1 MNRRAPV
8 TAATVGLWLVSLVVG
23 AAQTP
28 RDRDQAAPRQPT
40 GTASVSGTVISGD
53 EHATRLRQAHV
64 VIVGAATGVLRVTST
79 DRDGRFSF
87 ANLPA
92 DRYVVGASKPPFL
105 GTVAGARRPGRA
117 GTPIVVAEGQRV
129 ANVSI
134 RLPPGAVI
142 TGVVTDERGQPA
154 QYVTISLFQAR
165 IQNGERTLS
174 PAPAGAFSTDD
185 RGRYRVHGLAP
196 GEYIVVAAPRV
207 VFGAVGD
214 VRALSDAEVDVALK
228 APRPA
233 PSISVP
239 MPPAAAPTPPS
250 SLSPVSTSYAP
261 VFYPGTTRPGD
272 ASPIVLGAGEE
283 RRNVDFRLELVR
295 SARLDGT
302 VVVSDGQ
309 LPSIVSLSLVP
320 ADALVMPGRTLPA
333 RVMGDGRFSFTGVPP
348 GAYTLLAR
356 GTGPQ
361 GALFASS
368 PIEMAGVD
376 QSGVQ
381 LQLRPALSFQARIA
395 FEGSATP
402 PASMSGIRVAVRSLT
417 AGSDASTPPQVAPTS
432 ARGTFSVTGLVPG
445 RYVVGGQTFFGAS
458 IDSVTWALQSVS
470 VDGRDMTDLPIDITA
485 DAMPKDVIV
494 TFGDRAQELSGRLL
508 DASGAAAPG
517 YTIVVF
523 PADRGY
529 WFAGSRRILTA
540 RPGTDGKFRVG
551 GPGPIALP
559 PGAYLIAAATDVGR
573 EEQYDP
579 SFLES
584 LVPAAA
590 PVTIQPGESRVQD
603 LVIK

>member
-1 MNRRAPV
+1 MTRR
-8 TAATVGLWLVSLVVG
+8 TLCRAAGAAAWLLSLV
-23 AAQTP
+23 AAEAQTP
-28 RDRDQAAPRQPT
+28 RDQGAPRQPA
-40 GTASVSGTVISGD
+40 GTALVSGTVVSGD
-53 EHATRLRQAHV
+53 EQAARLRQAHV

-105 GTVAGARRPGRA
+105 GTVAGARRPGHA
-117 GTPIVVAEGQRV
+117 GTAIVVAEGQRIE
-129 ANVSI
+129 NVSI

-154 QYVTISLFQAR
+154 QHVTISLLQPR
-165 IQNGERTLS
+165 MQNGERTLS
-174 PAPAGAFSTDD
+174 PASAGAFSTDD

-207 VFGAVGD
+207 VSGVAGD
-214 VRALSDAEVDVALK
+214 VRVLTDAEVDNALK

-233 PSISVP
+233 PSIS
-239 MPPAAAPTPPS
+239 MPAPQTAAPSPSPSPAA
-250 SLSPVSTSYAP
+250 TSYAP

-272 ASPIVLGAGEE
+272 ASPIVLGGGEE

-302 VVVSDGQ
+302 IVVADGQ
-309 LPSIVSLSLVP
+309 LPPSVTVSLVP
-320 ADALVMPGRTLPA
+320 ADALVMPGRTFGT
-333 RVMGDGRFSFTGVPP
+333 RVMADGRFSLLGVPP

-356 GTGPQ
+356 SNRPA
-361 GALFASS
+361 GALFAAA

-381 LQLRPALSFQARIA
+381 LQLRPALSFEARVV
-395 FEGSATP
+395 FEGGTTP
-402 PASMSGIRVAVRSLT
+402 PPSTGGIRVAVRALT
-417 AGSDASTPPQVAPTS
+417 PGSDGAAAPQVGPTS
-432 ARGTFSVTGLVPG
+432 SAGTFSVTGLVPG
-445 RYVVGGQTFFGAS
+445 RYVIGGQTFFGAS
-458 IDSVTWALQSVS
+458 LDSVTWALQSVR
-470 VDGRDMTDLPIDITA
+470 VDGRDVTDLPIDIAA
-485 DAMPKDVIV
+485 DAMPKDVVV

-523 PADRGY
+523 PADRAF
-529 WFAGSRRILTA
+529 WLPHSRRILTA
-540 RPGTDGKFRVG
+540 RPGTDGRFRVG
-551 GPGPIALP
+551 GPGPVALP
-559 PGAYLIAAATDVGR
+559 PGVYLIAAATDVGR
-573 EEQYDP
+573 DEQFDP
-579 SFLES
+579 SFLAT
-584 LVPAAA
+584 LVPAAV
-590 PVTIQPGESRVQD
+590 PITIQAGESKVQD